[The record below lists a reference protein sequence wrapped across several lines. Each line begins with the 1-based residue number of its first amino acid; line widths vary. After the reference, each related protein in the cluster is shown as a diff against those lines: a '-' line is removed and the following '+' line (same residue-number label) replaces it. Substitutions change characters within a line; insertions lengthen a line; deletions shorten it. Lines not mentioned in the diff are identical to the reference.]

1 MPVVAL
7 LAVLA
12 AGLGLARFG
21 LSQTQGFRTQ
31 PDFALGQAQLSAH
44 YPGSASDPALVITRP
59 ASVAAVT
66 AAAAHTAGVAQV
78 LPASIRGGQ
87 ALVPVVLTGAPATPE
102 AEAAVQR
109 LRDAVHGVPDARA
122 MVGGDTATDLDTRAS
137 SVRDDRVVIP
147 LVLGVILVILVL
159 LLRSLVAPLLL
170 VASVVLSYAATMGA
184 STALF
189 QDVLGF
195 AGTDYSVPLLA
206 FVFLVALGVDYNIFL
221 VTRVREE
228 VGRRGHRDGV
238 LTGLGATGGV
248 ITSAGIVLAATFS
261 VLAALP
267 LVFLAE
273 IGVLVGFGVLLD
285 TFVVRSIVVPALML
299 DLGPRTWWPAR
310 PARP

>member
-1 MPVVAL
+1 
-7 LAVLA
+7 VLA

-44 YPGSASDPALVITRP
+44 YPGSASDSALVITRP

-78 LPASIRGGQ
+78 QPASVSGSQ

-109 LRDAVHGVPDARA
+109 LRDAVH
-122 MVGGDTATDLDTRAS
+122 
-137 SVRDDRVVIP
+137 
-147 LVLGVILVILVL
+147 
-159 LLRSLVAPLLL
+159 
-170 VASVVLSYAATMGA
+170 
-184 STALF
+184 
-189 QDVLGF
+189 
-195 AGTDYSVPLLA
+195 
-206 FVFLVALGVDYNIFL
+206 VALGVDYNIFL

-273 IGVLVGFGVLLD
+273 IGVLVGLGVLLD
-285 TFVVRSIVVPALML
+285 TFVLRSIVVPALML